1 MTTSPRTITSTEPTA
16 ISTTD
21 PSLALFA
28 WLSPAYPVGA
38 FAYSHGLEWAVE
50 CGDVSDGA
58 SLYAWIDALLAHG
71 SGRNDALLFGAA
83 WRAAQTSELTDIA
96 ELAVALAP
104 SKERRLETL
113 QQGGGFLAATQA
125 AWPCAKLDDAIKAIG
140 AHKAYPVCFA
150 AALAAHDLPLRPA
163 LDGFIAAFA
172 GNLVSAAVRL
182 SVLGQTEAQAILARL
197 SPIISR
203 VADEAAHGTLDD
215 LGSCAFRADIAS
227 FHHETQYSR
236 LFRS

>member
-1 MTTSPRTITSTEPTA
+1 MA

-50 CGDVSDGA
+50 CGDVTDGA
-58 SLYAWIDALLAHG
+58 SLYQWIDALLAYG
-71 SGRNDALLFGAA
+71 SGRNDALLFSAA
-83 WRAAQTSELTDIA
+83 WRSGPTSALTAIA

-104 SKERRLETL
+104 SKERRLESL

-125 AWPCAKLDDAIKAIG
+125 AWPCAKLNDAIQMIG

-150 AALAAHDLPLRPA
+150 ASLAAHDLPLRPA

-197 SPIISR
+197 SPRIAG
-203 VADEAAHGTLDD
+203 VADATECGALED
-215 LGSCAFRADIAS
+215 LGSCAFRADLAS
-227 FHHETQYSR
+227 MKHETQYSR

>member
-1 MTTSPRTITSTEPTA
+1 MTTKITSTITLTEPMA
-16 ISTTD
+16 INTTD

-50 CGDVSDGA
+50 SGDVTEGA

-71 SGRNDALLFGAA
+71 SGRNDALLFAVA
-83 WRAAQTSELTDIA
+83 WRAAPGELSDIA

-140 AHKAYPVCFA
+140 PHKAYPVCFA
-150 AALAAHDLPLRPA
+150 AALGAHGLPLRPG

-197 SPIISR
+197 SPSVTR
-203 VADEAAHGTLDD
+203 VADEAARGTLED

>member
-1 MTTSPRTITSTEPTA
+1 M
-16 ISTTD
+16 
-21 PSLALFA
+21 FA

-38 FAYSHGLEWAVE
+38 FAYSHGVEWAAE

-58 SLYAWIDALLAHG
+58 SLYEWIDALLAHG
-71 SGRNDALLFGAA
+71 SGRNDALLFAAA

-104 SKERRLETL
+104 SRERRLETL

-140 AHKAYPVCFA
+140 PHKAYPVCFA
-150 AALAAHDLPLRPA
+150 ASLAAHDLPLRPA

-197 SPIISR
+197 SPRIAG
-203 VADEAAHGTLDD
+203 VADATECGALED
-215 LGSCAFRADIAS
+215 LGSCAFRADLAS
-227 FHHETQYSR
+227 MKHETQYSR